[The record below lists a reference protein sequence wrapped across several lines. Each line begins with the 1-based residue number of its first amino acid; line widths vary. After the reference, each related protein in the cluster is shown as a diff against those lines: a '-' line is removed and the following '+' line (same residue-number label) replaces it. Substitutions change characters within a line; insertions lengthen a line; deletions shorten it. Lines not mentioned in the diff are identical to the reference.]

1 MSHDTV
7 LNSAEICILFQANNI
22 EVKLAHTSSEV
33 QEAINRQC
41 QCHVDTDI
49 IDEESFACFGLV
61 DSVTYRARLGGTAEQ
76 NSTALISLI
85 KDWVATGP
93 VIQVYGMLMRI
104 DQNCTAV
111 ISDFSDNGCTSR
123 DGTQNQNPA
132 DDGTASQSDD
142 NGLEIVKVVGS
153 LFGSLVTVLSA
164 VLTLVGIITGC
175 HACIKKKR

>member
-1 MSHDTV
+1 MIYTV

-22 EVKLAHTSSEV
+22 EVKLAQTSSKV

-41 QCHVDTDI
+41 QCQIDTGI
-49 IDEESFACFGLV
+49 IDEESLSCFGLV

-76 NSTALISLI
+76 NSTVLISLI
-85 KDWVATGP
+85 EDWVATGP

-123 DGTQNQNPA
+123 DGTQNQSPA
-132 DDGTASQSDD
+132 DDGTVNQSDD
-142 NGLEIVKVVGS
+142 NGLAIAKVVGS

-164 VLTLVGIITGC
+164 AVTLVGIISGC
-175 HACIKKKR
+175 HAWIKKKK